1 MTALLK
7 AELLRLGYLLCFFAA
22 VGWIGHVT
30 VQLLFVGLAVYLGL
44 HLRNLHKLHHWLK
57 TNPQD
62 YPPNVSG
69 VWEDIAQSIYRLQK
83 QERAAQL
90 NLLGIIQRARES
102 VAALD
107 EAVVLIDSQ
116 GNLEWWNAAAERLLG
131 FKTPVDMG
139 KPITNLIRDPAFVD
153 FFEKGGG
160 KDALK
165 LPSWTQ
171 ANHYVQYEVTRFGDN
186 DRLLIAYDITRLH
199 QLEQIRKDFVANVS
213 HELRTPITVLSGF
226 LETITHAG
234 TGNAELLTKSL
245 AHMTAQAARMQGLV
259 EDLLTL
265 SRLEDH
271 EARSAPAPVN
281 VPDLVQALLLDA
293 TQLSAGRHRIERQVG
308 EAWLL
313 GARDELAS
321 AFGNLITNA
330 VRYTPP
336 GGVITIS
343 WGMENDGPVFRVA
356 DTGEGIAP
364 EHIPRLTERF
374 YRVDRGRSQ
383 ASGGTGLGLAIVKHA
398 LIRHD
403 GRLDIQSSR
412 DADTHGSTFT
422 IHFPAARLC
431 PPQPQLQVV
440 AA

>member
-213 HELRTPITVLSGF
+213 HELRTPLTVLSGYV
-226 LETITHAG
+226 ETFVDNDEFPARINRVFAQMQQQ
-234 TGNAELLTKSL
+234 TK
-245 AHMTAQAARMQGLV
+245 RMSNLV
-259 EDLLTL
+259 NDLLLL
-265 SRLEDH
+265 SRLESDSIKQ
-271 EARSAPAPVN
+271 EAKAINMTYLLEQLRLEALAYDPEKQHAIMIHVDSPMLLMGIENDLRSAF
-281 VPDLVQALLLDA
+281 
-293 TQLSAGRHRIERQVG
+293 S
-308 EAWLL
+308 
-313 GARDELAS
+313 
-321 AFGNLITNA
+321 NLITNA
-330 VRYTPP
+330 IKYTPAC
-336 GGVITIS
+336 GAITIRWS
-343 WGMENDGPVFRVA
+343 HDEKYGYLSVQDN
-356 DTGEGIAP
+356 GIGI
-364 EHIPRLTERF
+364 EHQHIPRLTERF
-374 YRVDRGRSQ
+374 YRVDSARSRQ
-383 ASGGTGLGLAIVKHA
+383 TGGTGLGLAIVKHVLMQHGA
-398 LIRHD
+398 HLEI
-403 GRLDIQSSR
+403 SSKENE
-412 DADTHGSTFT
+412 GSTFT
-422 IHFPAARLC
+422 AVFPKERLYRI
-431 PPQPQLQVV
+431 V
-440 AA
+440 